1 MAVAATAQV
10 PQLSEMNFMR
20 SEKEDPAMQITAEA
34 MWGENAQSGAQVSI
48 KARLEQSEERKQ
60 YIANH
65 PQAEQCR
72 KQMEQRDNA
81 LPACR
86 NITARANA
94 LDQYSFTVKYEK
106 IPQRLMN
113 ATYQIYKLARYAG
126 FPYNS
131 ENVVDVNNQANQ
143 LKLRV
148 NFAEDH
154 QSANVSIE
162 APHAN
167 AEFKNLPVPHMAKHI
182 LIINAQYDI
191 DERMGYAALNGQ
203 YNPVCV
209 ADGSSAQTF
218 DNKTYPLNLE
228 KDSWYVLMTSAPKQR
243 QNNKFDFKTQRNNNV
258 TILVKQSGDNK
269 KEVKVVLNNG
279 EHVIDMQPTSNND
292 ANAKI
297 QVNKKE
303 QRASKNNVNEVT
315 DNQNQR
321 IAQIYALPSGEVVV
335 NMPQYGLVLNYDGSR
350 VMVDANDRFRDA
362 IRGLCG
368 SFTGEKADD
377 FITPR
382 NCILREARDFVAAY
396 SLSSNNKDNVNARL
410 SNKEFCVP
418 QKKVQFQQVIN
429 EKHTGHYVQNKR
441 FNLKGLWFLNDND
454 NENNSNQ
461 SGNNENNRNKNWR
474 HGKTQNSNE
483 NNSNNSGNRN
493 SNESNDN
500 DKRNTRSGNSNE
512 NNSKNKRNTKES
524 NYDQHKGDSKQNG
537 GNYSTRTKVV
547 EQGNQ
552 LCFSAKPLSECNE
565 GFRAENTA
573 EKQMDFVCMTDG
585 QQARQWKE
593 QARKGEHISAIR
605 RKNPNKTM
613 AVEVPTKCIAA

>member
-1 MAVAATAQV
+1 
-10 PQLSEMNFMR
+10 
-20 SEKEDPAMQITAEA
+20 
-34 MWGENAQSGAQVSI
+34 
-48 KARLEQSEERKQ
+48 
-60 YIANH
+60 
-65 PQAEQCR
+65 
-72 KQMEQRDNA
+72 
-81 LPACR
+81 
-86 NITARANA
+86 
-94 LDQYSFTVKYEK
+94 
-106 IPQRLMN
+106 
-113 ATYQIYKLARYAG
+113 
-126 FPYNS
+126 
-131 ENVVDVNNQANQ
+131 
-143 LKLRV
+143 
-148 NFAEDH
+148 
-154 QSANVSIE
+154 
-162 APHAN
+162 
-167 AEFKNLPVPHMAKHI
+167 
-182 LIINAQYDI
+182 
-191 DERMGYAALNGQ
+191 
-203 YNPVCV
+203 
-209 ADGSSAQTF
+209 
-218 DNKTYPLNLE
+218 
-228 KDSWYVLMTSAPKQR
+228 MTSAPKQR

-362 IRGLCG
+362 VRGLCG

-474 HGKTQNSNE
+474 HGNNQHSNE
-483 NNSNNSGNRN
+483 NNSNNSEHRN
-493 SNESNDN
+493 SNESN
-500 DKRNTRSGNSNE
+500 SNE
-512 NNSKNKRNTKES
+512 NKKRNNMKLNNDNS
-524 NYDQHKGDSKQNG
+524 NQNRDQVPYQPHTYNT
-537 GNYSTRTKVV
+537 YTKVV

-593 QARKGEHISAIR
+593 QARKGEHISAMQ
-605 RKNPNKTM
+605 RKNPNKTL

>member
-1 MAVAATAQV
+1 
-10 PQLSEMNFMR
+10 
-20 SEKEDPAMQITAEA
+20 
-34 MWGENAQSGAQVSI
+34 
-48 KARLEQSEERKQ
+48 
-60 YIANH
+60 
-65 PQAEQCR
+65 
-72 KQMEQRDNA
+72 
-81 LPACR
+81 
-86 NITARANA
+86 
-94 LDQYSFTVKYEK
+94 
-106 IPQRLMN
+106 
-113 ATYQIYKLARYAG
+113 
-126 FPYNS
+126 
-131 ENVVDVNNQANQ
+131 
-143 LKLRV
+143 
-148 NFAEDH
+148 
-154 QSANVSIE
+154 
-162 APHAN
+162 
-167 AEFKNLPVPHMAKHI
+167 
-182 LIINAQYDI
+182 
-191 DERMGYAALNGQ
+191 
-203 YNPVCV
+203 
-209 ADGSSAQTF
+209 
-218 DNKTYPLNLE
+218 
-228 KDSWYVLMTSAPKQR
+228 MTSAPKQR

-362 IRGLCG
+362 VRGLCG

-429 EKHTGHYVQNKR
+429 EKHTGRYVQR
-441 FNLKGLWFLNDND
+441 KGLNLQGIYSWFGFGSNKED
-454 NENNSNQ
+454 SNQ
-461 SGNNENNRNKNWR
+461 SGNNDTNENNDRRNSRNENKNE
-474 HGKTQNSNE
+474 NSNE

-500 DKRNTRSGNSNE
+500 DKRNTRNGNSNE

-552 LCFSAKPLSECNE
+552 LCFSVKPLPQCNQ

-573 EKQMDFVCMTDG
+573 EKQVDFHCINDG
-585 QQARQWKE
+585 QQARQLRE
-593 QARKGEHISAIR
+593 QARKGEHISAMQ
-605 RKNPNKTM
+605 RKNPNKSLTF
-613 AVEVPTKCIAA
+613 EIPTKCIAA